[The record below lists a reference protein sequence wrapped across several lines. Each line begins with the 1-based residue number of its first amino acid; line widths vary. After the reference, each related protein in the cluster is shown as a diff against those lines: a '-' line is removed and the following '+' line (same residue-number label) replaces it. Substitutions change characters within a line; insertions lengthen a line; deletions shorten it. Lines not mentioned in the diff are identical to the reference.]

1 MPYLALLGILILSLS
16 LGQDSSPV
24 GNQVP
29 SDSQPSDSQPSE
41 QVSEET
47 SVEASQEEPKKPL
60 SGITIKRKDRT
71 IKVLQY
77 APADKGAISR
87 LSIPGCEKDLKLNVF
102 YAPESYPFVETLV
115 NETIITSRIAIHR
128 QPPKEQGGGDKA
140 KLELFGGTLTTDE
153 ETHCPDKVV
162 RTEQTDVTLKQ
173 SRTTITGK
181 TFNYDNYKG
190 LGNME
195 GPVSLDRIAEGESPA
210 LTAKSDSLDFNVDT
224 DQKILTGNVTI
235 ESQDRISEADKL
247 EYDEKNS
254 IAVLYGNPAKS
265 TKGEDV
271 LQGNV
276 IVYYLDSND
285 VVLKGDIQGTVTVN
299 LGTTTTPADPTTP
312 ADATPLE
319 DPTAGDGQ

>member
-16 LGQDSSPV
+16 LGQDSSPT
-24 GNQVP
+24 GDQAP
-29 SDSQPSDSQPSE
+29 LDSQPSE
-41 QVSEET
+41 QASEET
-47 SVEASQEEPKKPL
+47 SAKASQEEPKKPL

-173 SRTTITGK
+173 GRTTITGK
-181 TFNYDNYKG
+181 TFNYDNY
-190 LGNME
+190 
-195 GPVSLDRIAEGESPA
+195 
-210 LTAKSDSLDFNVDT
+210 NVDT
-224 DQKILTGNVTI
+224 DQKILTGNVKI
-235 ESQDRISEADKL
+235 ESQDRVSEADKL

-271 LQGNV
+271 LQGKV

-299 LGTTTTPADPTTP
+299 LGTTTTPADPTP
-312 ADATPLE
+312 PE